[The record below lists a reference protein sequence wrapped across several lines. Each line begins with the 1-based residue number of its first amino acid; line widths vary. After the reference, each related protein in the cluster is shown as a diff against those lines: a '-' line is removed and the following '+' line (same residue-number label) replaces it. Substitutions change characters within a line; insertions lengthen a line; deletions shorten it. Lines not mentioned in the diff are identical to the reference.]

1 MKKQTKTSIV
11 KRTFS
16 VNQLPI
22 LIVQEAFK
30 RDLPLFRQLITD
42 DGGFFG
48 QPFIKKD
55 WTFTVIVSEDG
66 ERELLINVPQQT
78 KK

>member
-1 MKKQTKTSIV
+1 MKKQTKTSST

-30 RDLPLFRQLITD
+30 RDLTLFKQLITD
-42 DGGFFG
+42 DGGFLG
-48 QPFIKKD
+48 RPYIQKD
-55 WTFTVIVSEDG
+55 WTFTVLISEDG
-66 ERELLINVPQQT
+66 NRELLINVPQQN

>member
-1 MKKQTKTSIV
+1 MKKQTKTSIM

-42 DGGFFG
+42 VGGFFG